1 MNNCNVQLGSLKHFI
16 DQAQVRQIFKKGMI
30 QEIYQIAVDEDDD
43 DDLIAVNED
52 EPKDEPLLV
61 DENVNILNVEPA
73 NNLEEIKEQAV

>member
-16 DQAQVRQIFKKGMI
+16 DQAQVRQIFQKGMI

-73 NNLEEIKEQAV
+73 NNLEEI